1 MHVDPAFFVEIG
13 ILLLILGAAG
23 ALAWRIGLSPVPL
36 FLLAGLAGG
45 EGGLFPAPSAA
56 EFLEFSAGIGVVLLM
71 LTLGLE
77 FSSAEF
83 AQSVRRHAP
92 SGVVD
97 LVLNATPGALTGI
110 LLGLPLAGTV
120 ALAGITWISS
130 SGIVARSLV
139 DLGRLGF
146 RETPSVLSVLVLEDI
161 AMAVYLPILA
171 VLLVGGSATSGA
183 LGVGISLVSVVT
195 ILVLSRRA
203 GPHLERLLTHDS
215 DEQVMLRTL
224 GLTLVVAGLAER
236 VGISAAVGAFLVGM
250 AIPTATAEAARRVLD
265 PLRDL
270 FAAAFFLSFGYTTDP
285 ADLPGVLLVALALA
299 VVTALTK
306 IMTGWYAAGRD
317 GVGPR
322 GRWRAGLILVARG
335 EFSLV
340 IAGLAATAGIPE
352 VGRLAAAY
360 VLILAVSGPV
370 LARLSGQRRDAPRPA
385 RAPQLAQGTAQA

>member
-1 MHVDPAFFVEIG
+1 M
-13 ILLLILGAAG
+13 
-23 ALAWRIGLSPVPL
+23 
-36 FLLAGLAGG
+36 
-45 EGGLFPAPSAA
+45 
-56 EFLEFSAGIGVVLLM
+56 
-71 LTLGLE
+71 
-77 FSSAEF
+77 
-83 AQSVRRHAP
+83 
-92 SGVVD
+92 
-97 LVLNATPGALTGI
+97 
-110 LLGLPLAGTV
+110 
-120 ALAGITWISS
+120 
-130 SGIVARSLV
+130 
-139 DLGRLGF
+139 
-146 RETPSVLSVLVLEDI
+146 
-161 AMAVYLPILA
+161 
-171 VLLVGGSATSGA
+171 
-183 LGVGISLVSVVT
+183 
-195 ILVLSRRA
+195 
-203 GPHLERLLTHDS
+203 
-215 DEQVMLRTL
+215 
-224 GLTLVVAGLAER
+224 VAGLAER